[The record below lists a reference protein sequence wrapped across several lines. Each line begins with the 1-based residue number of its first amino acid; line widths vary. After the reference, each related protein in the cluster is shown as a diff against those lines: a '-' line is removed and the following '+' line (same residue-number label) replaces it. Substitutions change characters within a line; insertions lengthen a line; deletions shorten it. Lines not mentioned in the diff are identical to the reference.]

1 MMSAVMPQLKHLVNP
16 DPQAGLAAVLG
27 EVQLPE
33 SELRFVTDQEGT
45 IIDYDRQRIFDWL
58 KTDVDLEGFNLR
70 SLLVC
75 CRPHWEFRLLRD
87 SFAALPSSMLLP
99 WLNEG
104 DELPGLEWQ
113 VLSHNGVYFVTL
125 SAQGIPAQSNRLA
138 GVCWSN
144 LLEHFAGGSYRQRP
158 DLSFLFVSSSLR
170 GHLGLDMHDPRSS
183 GEPFINCIHPYD
195 RRELNTK
202 LKAVETERQD
212 AVTWQYRF
220 RNPITKKLHFLTDV
234 RMPIYDNAGIL
245 VGFEGVLMDVTR
257 QATVENKATGT
268 DWQENLSLLITGLAH
283 DFGNVISGLSVL
295 AETHG
300 EESTGQTFQKETV
313 EHIRDYSRQANHL
326 IRRILDVSSARQGT
340 KHKALHNFES
350 LMLEAADLVM
360 LVVGRRSKVHIE
372 TDEVELPVYLDAPGF
387 QQMVLNFAANA
398 RDARNGGVE
407 VWMTARRC
415 HRDELVNF
423 DENTCDSAYEE
434 WVEFTFG
441 DNGSGVPEGNL
452 ERIFDPFF
460 TTKATTSGSGLGL
473 YNARVFCEEQGG
485 SVFAQQRDPHGLK
498 VVVRFP
504 LLNEEQIIQHIEAL
518 HQQS

>member
-1 MMSAVMPQLKHLVNP
+1 
-16 DPQAGLAAVLG
+16 
-27 EVQLPE
+27 
-33 SELRFVTDQEGT
+33 
-45 IIDYDRQRIFDWL
+45 
-58 KTDVDLEGFNLR
+58 
-70 SLLVC
+70 
-75 CRPHWEFRLLRD
+75 
-87 SFAALPSSMLLP
+87 
-99 WLNEG
+99 
-104 DELPGLEWQ
+104 
-113 VLSHNGVYFVTL
+113 
-125 SAQGIPAQSNRLA
+125 
-138 GVCWSN
+138 
-144 LLEHFAGGSYRQRP
+144 
-158 DLSFLFVSSSLR
+158 
-170 GHLGLDMHDPRSS
+170 
-183 GEPFINCIHPYD
+183 
-195 RRELNTK
+195 
-202 LKAVETERQD
+202 
-212 AVTWQYRF
+212 
-220 RNPITKKLHFLTDV
+220 
-234 RMPIYDNAGIL
+234 
-245 VGFEGVLMDVTR
+245 
-257 QATVENKATGT
+257 
-268 DWQENLSLLITGLAH
+268 
-283 DFGNVISGLSVL
+283 
-295 AETHG
+295 
-300 EESTGQTFQKETV
+300 
-313 EHIRDYSRQANHL
+313 
-326 IRRILDVSSARQGT
+326 
-340 KHKALHNFES
+340 
-350 LMLEAADLVM
+350 M